1 MPKLTSVADVI
12 SVMPSHF
19 VPDNAA
25 GLNAV
30 LQLDISGNGGGQ
42 WHMVV
47 ADKQLTIREGVAPN
61 PNMTLKMESVDY
73 LAMINGEANPMQMFM
88 AGKVKVGGD
97 ISLALKMQSM
107 FKMQ

>member
-1 MPKLTSVADVI
+1 
-12 SVMPSHF
+12 MPSHF

-61 PNMTLKMESVDY
+61 PNMTLKMDSVDY

-88 AGKVKVGGD
+88 AGKVRVGGD
-97 ISLALKMQSM
+97 ISLALKLQSM